1 MAVAYAK
8 LYELIYRYVED
19 RQKAEEFCKVVDEI
33 FKEQKE
39 HLKESKSNIKNELR
53 DELRN
58 ELSTKED
65 ILLLKKDIDLV
76 REEMVSMEERL
87 MRYTDNKFNQMDKKM
102 TIGFVILIILN
113 IRTNPNAIELIKL
126 LFGLK

>member
-65 ILLLKKDIDLV
+65 ILIV
-76 REEMVSMEERL
+76 EERLTGKIESMEERL

-113 IRTNPNAIELIKL
+113 ILTNPNAIELIKL